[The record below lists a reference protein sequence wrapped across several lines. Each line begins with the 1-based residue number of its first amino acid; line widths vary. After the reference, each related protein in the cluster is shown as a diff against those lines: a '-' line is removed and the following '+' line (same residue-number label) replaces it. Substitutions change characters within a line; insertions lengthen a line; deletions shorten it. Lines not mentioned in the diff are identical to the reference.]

1 MRAFQTWHYDAAS
14 FTCYFQRK
22 FVDVLPSSDWD
33 SWSIWPPKFIWLDG
47 FSSQNADNH
56 RLMQIISGLQNF
68 DRSSVASVVTAADKV
83 LTMHLSLNVY
93 YFVLKCIAVLLLYFK
108 KNIFCSYRLL
118 WDRIMWKMRFTSLI
132 PCKDNMKKHWN
143 SKAIV
148 NLLMLSCLLVSSRA
162 MNNVRSCRWWFFLT
176 KKSNYTG
183 GHCTGFN
190 VPDRALIILHPEC

>member
-1 MRAFQTWHYDAAS
+1 MYCHLQIGTVEAYGRQNLYGWMGFPHRMLIIT
-14 FTCYFQRK
+14 
-22 FVDVLPSSDWD
+22 VLC
-33 SWSIWPPKFIWLDG
+33 
-47 FSSQNADNH
+47 
-56 RLMQIISGLQNF
+56 
-68 DRSSVASVVTAADKV
+68 RSSLGYKTSTG
-83 LTMHLSLNVY
+83 
-93 YFVLKCIAVLLLYFK
+93 AVLHLLSQLQIRCWRCIYLSMFIVLFLNALQCSCFISK
-108 KNIFCSYRLL
+108 KYIFCPYRLL